1 HVADYGIKRLEGREY
16 DEVHVKCGYA
26 KAGDMSR
33 IEIRPWRGFS
43 RNVITHPHFG
53 DCPVEVFAIH
63 VN

>member
-1 HVADYGIKRLEGREY
+1 IIRGFIS
-16 DEVHVKCGYA
+16 VKCGYP

-43 RNVITHPHFG
+43 RSVITHPHFG